1 MTTSNEDFIKRQIE
15 AYSAERSYY
24 MCYADTLKRI
34 FETACK
40 LSVPTAIVQSRA
52 KNVSSFAEKCV
63 RKAAKYKD
71 PVHDLTDL
79 CGARIIVQTLQ
90 QVNAVRLY
98 IEANFQI
105 LETDDKGLQLK
116 EDKFGY
122 RDMHYIIALHPDRNL
137 GISKEDLEMIG
148 DRKAEVQVRTCV
160 QHAWA
165 DTLHDRMYK
174 TKLRLSPKTKRDS
187 ALLAAIMEDGDRN
200 FDQLAEQVDG
210 MLANYTAHADREDVG
225 KEIGTQ
231 KTILANEPKEE
242 KKPALTLNLA
252 RLIAGAMGKYDEVV
266 GLLTPYADTSEP
278 VRHEILLELGYALC
292 RLHQREPNGAA
303 FHQGQRYL
311 RQAAEHYA
319 TDDLKVVPDVRKRRS
334 LLARALARL
343 GWSWTR
349 VEGEEIQALDC
360 YRGALECEPSNPYY
374 LADILSFEIKYG
386 HLEKLPASTL
396 TAIGQAMKTCMQH
409 ALAGIEMP
417 YACFTAGR
425 LNLLL
430 GENGAALAQYARG
443 IAHCGSETSSLPCDV
458 LETEIAWLRRIN
470 YGRKM
475 PETHQWALD
484 LLRMAACLQSA
495 CDCQK
500 LSGATSPAPGITA
513 PVVIIAGGAASLDAD
528 GKTTANVLLKNGL
541 RDFQGTVISG
551 GTAVGIPGCVG
562 TLAAELGIKKQFRL
576 LGYTPRALP
585 ADAPRDTRY
594 DLIVEAG
601 RDEFSAVQ
609 VLRNWADILAAGID
623 PKSVYLIGIGGGPV
637 SSIEYRVALAL
648 GASVGIVTGT
658 GGSAD
663 ALLSD
668 ALWAGQKNL
677 FPLPRDPQTLRAFLI
692 PADGTLK
699 EDELLKM
706 AQEFHLRYVGASTG
720 KLPTNMKP
728 WPKLDKT
735 FQIANIEQARYSVEI
750 LESAGF
756 GVRRVTRIPE
766 IFTGFTDEEVEL
778 MSSMEHGRWNVERL
792 HNGWRYSKD
801 RNDDL
806 KLHDCLIPWDILP
819 DGEDGVKKYDRD
831 AVRKFPEILAKA
843 GLEVFRK

>member
-1 MTTSNEDFIKRQIE
+1 MSTVNEDFIKQQIE
-15 AYSAERSYY
+15 AYTTERPYY
-24 MCYADTLKRI
+24 ICYAETLKRI
-34 FETACK
+34 FEAACK

-52 KNVSSFAEKCV
+52 KDVSSFAEKCV

-90 QVNAVRLY
+90 QVKAVRQY

-105 LETDDKGLQLK
+105 WETDDKGLQLK

-122 RDMHYIIALHPDRNL
+122 RDMHYIISLRPDRDL
-137 GISKEDLEMIG
+137 GISSKDMAMIG
-148 DRKAEVQVRTCV
+148 SRKAEVQIRTCV

-174 TKLRLSPKTKRDS
+174 TKLRLSPETKRDS

-210 MLANYTAHADREDVG
+210 MLANYTAHADREDVK
-225 KEIGTQ
+225 KEIETQ
-231 KTILANEPKEE
+231 KTILENEPRAD
-242 KKPALTLNLA
+242 KKPALTLSLA
-252 RLIAGAMGKYDEVV
+252 RLIAGAMGNYNDVIE
-266 GLLTPYADTSEP
+266 LLTPYADTTES

-292 RLHQREPNGAA
+292 KLHQHEPTGAA
-303 FHQGQRYL
+303 FQQGQHYL
-311 RQAAEHYA
+311 RQAAEHYT

-334 LLARALARL
+334 LLARSLAWL

-396 TAIGQAMKTCMQH
+396 TAIGQAVKTCMQH

-430 GENGAALAQYARG
+430 GTNGAALAQYARG

-458 LETEIAWLRRIN
+458 LETEMAWLRRIN
-470 YGRKM
+470 YGRPM
-475 PETHQWALD
+475 PESHQWALD
-484 LLRMAACLQSA
+484 LLRLAAYLQPA
-495 CDCQK
+495 CDCQN
-500 LSGATSPAPGITA
+500 LSAATGPAPGITA
-513 PVVIIAGGAASLDAD
+513 PVLIAAGGAASLNAQ
-528 GKTTANVLLKNGL
+528 GQTTADELLKNGL
-541 RDFQGTVISG
+541 RDFHGTVISG
-551 GTAVGIPGCVG
+551 GTAIGVPGCVG
-562 TLAAELGIKKQFRL
+562 AIAAELGGQKHFRL
-576 LGYTPRALP
+576 LGYAPKALP

-623 PKSVYLIGIGGGPV
+623 PKSVYLVGIGGGPV
-637 SSIEYRVALAL
+637 SAIEYRVALAL

-668 ALWAGQKNL
+668 ALWSGQENL
-677 FPLPRDPQTLRAFLI
+677 VPLPCDPQTIRAFII

-699 EDELLKM
+699 EDELLNM

-720 KLPTNMKP
+720 KLPANMKP
-728 WPKLDKT
+728 WSKLDKT
-735 FQIANIEQARYSVEI
+735 FQTANIEQARYSVEI

-756 GVRRVTRIPE
+756 GVRRVTGTPVV
-766 IFTGFTDEEVEL
+766 FTGFTDEEIEL
-778 MSSMEHGRWNVERL
+778 MSAMEHGRWNVERL
-792 HNGWRYSKD
+792 LNGWRYSKD
-801 RNDDL
+801 RNDNL